1 MRQVTALMS
10 YHSIKGFYTMQRY
23 QKFLLVYLNEQRDEE
38 VEELQ
43 AYSYDQA
50 YFFATQQ
57 CREENIVSVEQSV
70 CHAI

>member
-1 MRQVTALMS
+1 MKR
-10 YHSIKGFYTMQRY
+10 I
-23 QKFLLVYLNEQRDEE
+23 QKFLLVYLNDQRDEE

-43 AYSYDQA
+43 AFSYDQA

-57 CREENIVSVEQSV
+57 CREENILSVEQSV